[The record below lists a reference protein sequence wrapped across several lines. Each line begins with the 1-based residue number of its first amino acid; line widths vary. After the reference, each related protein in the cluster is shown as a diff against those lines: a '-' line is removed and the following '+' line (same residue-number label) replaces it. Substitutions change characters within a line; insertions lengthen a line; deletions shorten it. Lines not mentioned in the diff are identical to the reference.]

1 MRLEF
6 TKMHGLGNDFM
17 VIDLVSQRVR
27 LSPEQIRQ
35 LADRHFG
42 VGFDQLLVVEPPET
56 PDVDFCYRI
65 FNADGSE
72 VQQCGNGARCF
83 ARFVRERRL
92 TRKDV
97 LRVETASGVIELS
110 IDDLG
115 WVTVNMGAPKF
126 APAEIPFVAP
136 FVEDIEALVYP
147 VQVNER
153 TIELSTV
160 NMGNPHA
167 VLLVDNVDTA
177 DVETLGP
184 ALEAHP
190 RFPERV
196 NVGFLQ
202 VVDRQHARLRVFE
215 RGTGETLA
223 CGTGA
228 CAAAVAG
235 IRRGLLD
242 SPVKVSLPGGELE
255 IRWAGPG
262 EPVIMIG
269 PTARVYDGVIRLP
282 DAAVPEV
289 RDREQRERRGNSR
302 HGASRHKK
310 KDKR

>member
-27 LSPEQIRQ
+27 LTPELIRQ

-42 VGFDQLLVVEPPET
+42 VGFDQLLVVEPPGR

-72 VQQCGNGARCF
+72 VSQCGNGARCF

-97 LRVETASGVIELS
+97 LRVETASGVIELR

-115 WVTVNMGAPKF
+115 WVTVDMGSPRF
-126 APAEIPFVAP
+126 APAEIPFVA
-136 FVEDIEALVYP
+136 ESEALVYP
-147 VQVNER
+147 VDVNGQR
-153 TIELSTV
+153 VELSTV
-160 NMGNPHA
+160 SMGNPHA

-177 DVETLGP
+177 PVETLGP
-184 ALEAHP
+184 ALESHV
-190 RFPERV
+190 RFPQRV
-196 NVGFLQ
+196 NVGFMQ
-202 VVDRQHARLRVFE
+202 VVNRHQIRLRVFE

-242 SPVKVSLPGGELE
+242 TPVKVRLPGGELE
-255 IRWAGPG
+255 IRWDGG
-262 EPVIMIG
+262 SEPVIMIG
-269 PTARVYDGVIRLP
+269 PTARVYDGAMRLP
-282 DAAVPEV
+282 DSVPAE
-289 RDREQRERRGNSR
+289 ERTGGR
-302 HGASRHKK
+302 HNKK